1 MVTSNK
7 IKGKLLTLKRLK
19 NMATEN
25 GWSGYSVAPVTI
37 IVSQSID
44 GQTLTANITGNTTG
58 GTYAN
63 NKITWDNLTAMNFSG
78 YAYDSTR
85 TDNFE

>member
-25 GWSGYSVAPVTI
+25 GWSLKTTPSVFETKLLKVSEVKQVTPYY
-37 IVSQSID
+37 
-44 GQTLTANITGNTTG
+44 TG
-58 GTYAN
+58 AN
-63 NKITWDNLTAMNFSG
+63 NSSG